1 MVPRHVPVFKSRKDF
16 ILVNVCILS
25 YSVSQ
30 LMKDKSREIF
40 LHVDLPIIL
49 LKNITLDMK
58 NGTLT
63 KCLLQNVYF
72 YLDFMIR

>member
-1 MVPRHVPVFKSRKDF
+1 M
-16 ILVNVCILS
+16 
-25 YSVSQ
+25 SQ
-30 LMKDKSREIF
+30 IMKDKSREIF
-40 LHVDLPIIL
+40 LYVDLPIIL